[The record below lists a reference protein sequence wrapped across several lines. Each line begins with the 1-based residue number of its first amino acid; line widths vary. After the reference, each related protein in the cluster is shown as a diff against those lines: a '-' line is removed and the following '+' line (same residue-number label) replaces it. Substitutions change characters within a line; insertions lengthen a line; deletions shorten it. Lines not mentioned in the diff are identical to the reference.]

1 MEGIKAIAVDIDG
14 TLTDKSRK
22 ICVSAIESIRKVEDK
37 GIPVII
43 VTGNVFFYA
52 YATAVLVGCSG
63 GIVAENGGVISH
75 KKEDSHN
82 EANDSQKLEVLG
94 DINKAKKAYKH
105 LKSNLEEEYDFEIVD
120 DSDSRLSELAFYRTI
135 DEKIVKEKLKDFDV
149 EVYDTQFAI
158 HLTDPNVNKGS
169 SLEIVAKNIKIK
181 PEEILAIGD
190 SENDLEFLKVAGYKV
205 AVANA
210 DESMKEIADYI
221 TKKPYG
227 DGVAEII
234 NKFFL

>member
-37 GIPVII
+37 GIPDII
-43 VTGNVFFYA
+43 VTGNEFFYA

-94 DINKAKKAYKH
+94 DINKVKKAYKH

-120 DSDSRLSELAFYRTI
+120 DS
-135 DEKIVKEKLKDFDV
+135 
-149 EVYDTQFAI
+149 
-158 HLTDPNVNKGS
+158 
-169 SLEIVAKNIKIK
+169 
-181 PEEILAIGD
+181 
-190 SENDLEFLKVAGYKV
+190 
-205 AVANA
+205 
-210 DESMKEIADYI
+210 
-221 TKKPYG
+221 
-227 DGVAEII
+227 
-234 NKFFL
+234 